1 MGETH
6 PSHHQNHK
14 LEPIK
19 SIKPFKCDGCKEM
32 GVLKSYRCE
41 KCDFDLHKYCMFNKP
56 ITHHEFYENCT
67 FNFFDQPP
75 GRKCCKRYCNA
86 CGKPVKGFVYSSE
99 EKGLDLHP
107 CCRNLPRKLEVYK
120 VEFDLRDDGVLDKDC
135 LWCNKRKLKRSVF
148 GVRGW
153 SYVSKC
159 EEYRFHVYCANKK
172 VVEEFRK
179 DQKQMRLLEEF
190 KKESNNNN
198 NNDDDD
204 DDDGS
209 GLAVA
214 LKNMKLPIDCDRCRR
229 RNGKKKYIRIAKMF
243 FKTFASILLG
253 DPTGSIV
260 CLLVELLAK

>member
-14 LEPIK
+14 LELIK
-19 SIKPFKCDGCKEM
+19 SKKPFKCDGCKEM

-67 FNFFDQPP
+67 FIFFDQPP
-75 GRKCCKRYCNA
+75 GRKCCKRYCDA
-86 CGKPVKGFVYSSE
+86 CGKLVKGFVYHCE
-99 EKGLDLHP
+99 EKDLDLHP
-107 CCRNLPRKLEVYK
+107 CCRNLPRKLEVDK
-120 VEFDLRDDGVLDKDC
+120 VEFDLRDDGVLDKEC
-135 LWCNKRKLKRSVF
+135 LWCKKRKLIGSVS

-159 EEYRFHVYCANKK
+159 EEYRFHVYCATEM
-172 VVEEFRK
+172 VVK
-179 DQKQMRLLEEF
+179 EF
-190 KKESNNNN
+190 KKDPKKMILLEGCKNESNNN

-204 DDDGS
+204 DDTSS
-209 GLAVA
+209 GLDVA
-214 LKNMKLPIDCDRCRR
+214 LKNMELPIEGDRR
-229 RNGKKKYIRIAKMF
+229 RRRSGKKKYIMIAKMF
-243 FKTFASILLG
+243 FKAFVGILLG
-253 DPTGSIV
+253 DPTSSLV